1 MKYGYLSL
9 IQVGQ
14 VHIIAKR
21 VCSEKENC
29 FKVKDI
35 VLENSWV
42 LGPGI
47 HLNYLLWMAI
57 RIEAVVF
64 SYIVVINLNARILDN
79 LWNSVQVQKKVLKN
93 FALIFLEF
101 FSA

>member
-35 VLENSWV
+35 VPRKF
-42 LGPGI
+42 LGFRTW
-47 HLNYLLWMAI
+47 H
-57 RIEAVVF
+57 
-64 SYIVVINLNARILDN
+64 S
-79 LWNSVQVQKKVLKN
+79 LKL
-93 FALIFLEF
+93 FALNGNTN
-101 FSA
+101 